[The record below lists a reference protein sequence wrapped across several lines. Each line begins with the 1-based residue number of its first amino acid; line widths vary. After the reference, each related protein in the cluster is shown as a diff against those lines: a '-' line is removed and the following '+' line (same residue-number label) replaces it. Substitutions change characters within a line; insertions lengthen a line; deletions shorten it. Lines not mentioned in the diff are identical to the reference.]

1 MIQPSMIRL
10 INSLGYDLARL
21 KLNFTPEELA
31 LIRQVKG
38 FPMTSPER
46 LAGLKNAIQYL
57 VENKIPGDFVECGVW
72 RGGSMMAAAHTLL
85 SRGDTTRN
93 LYLFDIYGGMTAW
106 TEKDVVVDGATA
118 TELLQRAAKKEGE
131 TYWCIASLED
141 VTRNVLS
148 TGYPKD
154 KIFLIKGKVEETIPR
169 HSPSRI
175 ALLRL
180 DTDFYESTAHEL
192 LHLYPRLSENGV
204 LIIDDYGHWQ
214 GAKQAGDEHFALQP
228 HRPFVNRLGYTGRLV
243 VQPAASLR

>member
-1 MIQPSMIRL
+1 MIRATVKRL
-10 INSLGYDLARL
+10 LNSLGYDLANF
-21 KLNFTPEELA
+21 KLNFSPEELA
-31 LIRQVKG
+31 LIQRIKG
-38 FPMTSPER
+38 FTVTGPER
-46 LAGLKNAIQYL
+46 VVGLRNAARYIVDNQ
-57 VENKIPGDFVECGVW
+57 IPGDFVECGVW
-72 RGGSMMAAAHTLL
+72 RGGSMMGVAYTLL
-85 SRGDTTRN
+85 SLGETDRK
-93 LYLFDIYGGMTAW
+93 LHLFDTFAGMTPP
-106 TEKDVVVDGATA
+106 TEKDVVFNGATA

-154 KIFLIKGKVEETIPR
+154 RIFLIKGNVEETIPR
-169 HSPSRI
+169 HAPSQI

-214 GAKQAGDEHFALQP
+214 GAKQAVDEYFAKQP
-228 HRPFVNRLGYTGRLV
+228 HRPLLNRLDYTGRLV
-243 VQPAASLR
+243 IKPAASLR